1 MINDDLHVVHARAAG
16 LDVHK
21 MRITATVRLCE
32 THGGESR
39 CETREFSALPKGLGE
54 MVEWLLGHGVT
65 AAGMEGT
72 GIYWQAPW
80 TALDDVGIEVEL
92 YHAQH
97 VKQLRGRKTDVED
110 SRWLARICQFGLGRG
125 SLMVS
130 VRFRQLRLLSRN
142 RRQLVKER
150 SRARNRVQKVLDVCG
165 IRISGILSDVFGM
178 NGRIILNGLVTGH
191 SKQEILKRLSRHV
204 RAKANFLCDALSAQ
218 LSEVDRFVLQS
229 HLRQHEHLHQQIC
242 EAEVLI
248 DEKLGEFQSQLQLLE
263 TIPGI
268 SHQSACDILIETGAD
283 LSVFGSAKRFSSWA
297 RLCPG
302 NNESGGKRRNARSV
316 RGNPHLR
323 TVLVECA
330 LAASRTKD
338 CQFHGY
344 HKALHIRRGYKRA
357 TVATA
362 HKLAKTIF
370 SVLINQRPYRD
381 PQFDYEALVVKRN
394 AARWIRKLKEFGYI
408 EVPESEPMPSKAAA

>member
-1 MINDDLHVVHARAAG
+1 M
-16 LDVHK
+16 
-21 MRITATVRLCE
+21 
-32 THGGESR
+32 
-39 CETREFSALPKGLGE
+39 AL
-54 MVEWLLGHGVT
+54 LL
-65 AAGMEGT
+65 
-72 GIYWQAPW
+72 
-80 TALDDVGIEVEL
+80 L
-92 YHAQH
+92 
-97 VKQLRGRKTDVED
+97 ED

-125 SLMVS
+125 SLVVS

-150 SRARNRVQKVLDVCG
+150 SRARNRVQKVLDLCG
-165 IRISGILSDVFGM
+165 IRIGGILSDVFGM

-204 RAKANFLCDALSAQ
+204 RAKANSLCDALSAK

-297 RLCPG
+297 GC
-302 NNESGGKRRNARSV
+302 KRRNARSV

-330 LAASRTKD
+330 LAASAPKSASFMAITRRCTFGAATSVQPLRLRTNWPKP
-338 CQFHGY
+338 FT
-344 HKALHIRRGYKRA
+344 R
-357 TVATA
+357 
-362 HKLAKTIF
+362 
-370 SVLINQRPYRD
+370 S
-381 PQFDYEALVVKRN
+381 
-394 AARWIRKLKEFGYI
+394 
-408 EVPESEPMPSKAAA
+408 